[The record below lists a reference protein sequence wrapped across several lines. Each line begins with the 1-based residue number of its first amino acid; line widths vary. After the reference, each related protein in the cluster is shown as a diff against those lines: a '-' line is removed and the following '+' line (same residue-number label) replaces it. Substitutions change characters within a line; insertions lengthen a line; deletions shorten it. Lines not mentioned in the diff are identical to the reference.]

1 MVDSA
6 NWGGRSGDHCGIVCC
21 RLSDHVGR
29 RRGLRLVG
37 LRLVGLRLVGLRLVG
52 LRLDGLRL
60 LGYRCF
66 MINFMIN

>member
-6 NWGGRSGDHCGIVCC
+6 SWGDRSGDHCGIVCW
-21 RLSDHVGR
+21 RLSDQVGR
-29 RRGLRLVG
+29 RRGLRRR
-37 LRLVGLRLVGLRLVG
+37 LRLL
-52 LRLDGLRL
+52 GLRL